1 MKYNVIQLQEKG
13 DKAMRIVI
21 IGGGMVGYAI
31 AQQLTEEGHNLVLI
45 ENNQSVADRISD
57 ELDIMTICGNGVE
70 LPVLREAGTQDSD
83 LLIACTP
90 KDEQNILACMFAK
103 KLGCGNTIARV
114 RSPEYSESIYL
125 LQEDMGLSMIV
136 NPELT
141 AAREIFKLME
151 IPTVLKRDTFA
162 SGKVEIIELVS
173 KPGDLF
179 DGTQLSEL
187 SKKLRSRILIC
198 AVQRGGKTCIPTGEF
213 TLQAGDKIYICAPA
227 AQIVKL
233 LRSIGLRS
241 GRIRDVMLIGG
252 SRIAEYLLQLL
263 LPIGTKV
270 KVIESNKQRAELLA
284 KNYPKA
290 TVICEDATSPVNLL
304 AQNVKEMDSVVTL
317 TNIDEINMI
326 ISLYI
331 KSFGVPRII
340 TKVYHP
346 DFFSMFPENDVDC
359 IINPKKLCAESIV
372 RYVRAMQNSGGSAV
386 LTLHRM
392 VDDKMEALEF
402 SVTESTKYRGVPLK
416 DIRLKPNILIT
427 SINKK
432 GVITIPGG
440 EHSFD
445 VGDTVVIATTAGRAF
460 VDMNDIF
467 AR

>member
-1 MKYNVIQLQEKG
+1 
-13 DKAMRIVI
+13 MRIVI

-31 AQQLTEEGHNLVLI
+31 AQQLTEEGHNLVLVEI
-45 ENNQSVADRISD
+45 DQHVADRISD

-125 LQEDMGLSMIV
+125 LKEDMGLSMIV
-136 NPELT
+136 NPEYT

-162 SGKVEIIELVS
+162 AGKVEIIELVS

-187 SKKLRSRILIC
+187 SKKIRSRILIC
-198 AVQRGGKTCIPTGEF
+198 TVQRGEKICIPTGEF
-213 TLQAGDKIYICAPA
+213 TLRAGDKIYICAPA
-227 AQIVKL
+227 AQIVKF
-233 LRSIGLRS
+233 LRSIGLHA
-241 GRIRDVMLIGG
+241 GKVRDVMLIGG

-270 KVIESNKQRAELLA
+270 KVLESNKHRAELIA

-290 TVICEDATSPVNLL
+290 TVICEDGTSPVNLL

-317 TNIDEINMI
+317 TNIDEMNMI
-326 ISLYI
+326 MSLYI
-331 KSFGVPRII
+331 KSFGVPQII

-372 RYVRAMQNSGGSAV
+372 RYVRAMQNSGGSSV
-386 LTLHRM
+386 LTLHRL

-402 SVTESTKYRGVPLK
+402 SVTESTKYLGVPLK
-416 DIRLKPNILIT
+416 DIKLKPNILIT